1 MALHSSIL
9 AWKVPWEEESGGP
22 HPPGHRESDMNRQMN
37 TTTTVSNSSQYCKL
51 EEIIISYMETH
62 VFWSLCLKTSLSGV
76 RARNRPKGITT
87 IKITKINWFLVYIK
101 YHINHVAEIILLKY

>member
-1 MALHSSIL
+1 
-9 AWKVPWEEESGGP
+9 
-22 HPPGHRESDMNRQMN
+22 MN
-37 TTTTVSNSSQYCKL
+37 TTTTVSNSSQYYKL

-87 IKITKINWFLVYIK
+87 IKSFTSEEGVHGLFQNELLVHGKFGTKCPNCCT
-101 YHINHVAEIILLKY
+101 II

>member
-22 HPPGHRESDMNRQMN
+22 HPPGHRESDMNGQMN

-51 EEIIISYMETH
+51 EEIMISYMETH
-62 VFWSLCLKTSLSGV
+62 LFSGAYVWKLLLVVFVQETDQK
-76 RARNRPKGITT
+76 
-87 IKITKINWFLVYIK
+87 
-101 YHINHVAEIILLKY
+101 E